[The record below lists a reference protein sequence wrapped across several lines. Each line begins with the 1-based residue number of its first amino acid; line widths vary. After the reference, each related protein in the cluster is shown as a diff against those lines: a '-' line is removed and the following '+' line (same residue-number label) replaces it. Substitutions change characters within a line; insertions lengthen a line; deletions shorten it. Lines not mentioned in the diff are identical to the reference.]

1 MNIQFQCDSSQNNK
15 LNVENTRQDEKQND
29 QPIFQRTQLSNLE
42 NYFIQ
47 QDKQEF
53 YPRIFVRLKQ
63 ININVR
69 FQRIV
74 RDRNNQEF
82 YKKLDSQQNKQSS
95 DYKIMKYFQDNKQY
109 NECIE
114 GYKKQ
119 KDKLNQLILLNVMSQ
134 LKEEDK
140 NGNEVFQRQ
149 LDEDLKKF
157 QGKLKSSLDSERSK
171 DIQKRDLIS
180 FLYFKVTFYFSHE
193 KFEENYLPSSENLK
207 SLLEF
212 LINLKKQL
220 NYKVQQKIKETKDQL
235 EREANLEIDYE
246 SYTQQDFILYFK
258 GLKKHTYSDFFNK
271 IQMEDFEQFQLSK
284 SVLKDEEQFL
294 LDLIECYK
302 IYGNMKMIEQYRS
315 RKSLLYFQFLDNFY
329 EVESPTNLI
338 KDYNVPCLKYFDKYD
353 LFQILLNSDYIEQL
367 EEDEIYLYFLMITLL
382 NLIKFNYISIN
393 KEQKLQKLIL
403 KIQKLNNPKFKL
415 GYIFLLKLMID
426 LQQKSCLSD
435 DNQQI
440 QQNINGKEN
449 DELINKSTV
458 YLFKE
463 WTKEKYPVSVEYFN
477 QQQLQLYIDGF
488 QSVLILSIL
497 PEIVKFYDL
506 NEPLPYQPTGLDL
519 GYIQQIIRG
528 KRLYLKNQ
536 NLTDENIKYWQQ
548 LIQNMMEMKKQRD
561 YKKDAMRLDKLNKKN
576 NTKDQ
581 LPEYAQYGEQN
592 LRELERSFY
601 FKVCQINL
609 ETLMNKVHKNNNEQ
623 KQRTEL
629 LQLFLQ
635 VLDVSQY
642 YDIKRK
648 KQIYYTLSSLF
659 IDERDIFEEIIKL
672 FKTTKIPS
680 QEVYQSR
687 FFINLILSL
696 KQEFNINTF
705 INNNKQ
711 RTSSTQNDDQ
721 LFLFL
726 HLDFMKALKNFEDYF
741 LNFEKQFE
749 KQKLIET
756 KEQFQEIIKFYGFL
770 NRTKY
775 SAFKLNLQIY
785 ITQIDLVLELKE
797 ALTKKE
803 QKKKII
809 LKDPLEIGKSQ
820 FSIYK
825 GKSEQYG
832 DVFVV
837 MKECK
842 NQDDQ
847 NKHLLQQIRE
857 ISILSK
863 LPQNDCIIQ
872 YKHHQV
878 NDRSFQL
885 FLEYFDGET
894 LEAYLIKS
902 VENKEEINN
911 NENLKIERLNI
922 CIEIL
927 KAANHLHQLNI
938 VHGDLKLANILIK
951 INNKQ
956 IRVKIIDFS
965 ESGFLVEKTIG
976 STKGYEEKSDFNGI
990 YQDYIS
996 IGVLLIRLLY
1006 FHGFKYLCNCQD
1018 IKECK
1023 QSKLHKKQIKMI
1035 YKKQFEETKNN
1046 YKFILFRQIM
1056 TLFNDQPYL
1065 RCSLTELIDLMQF
1078 QISIFQIQDESQIK
1092 GLFSKYF
1099 QKYGEIKFKSDDIL
1113 SSERNGLTK
1122 IDYIQIPVE
1131 ESVLSEMSQT
1141 SKNNT
1146 NQQNNEEEK
1155 INQESHSQDPKPIQ
1169 TQLEYSISQKQDQSS
1184 ENTEHKKDQSKLK
1197 RNQNLHDKNFENR
1210 INQNTV
1216 LDSEGFCPKMN
1227 IKFQCEYSENN
1238 KLNVENTRK
1247 YEKQNDQPIFQRTQL
1262 SNLENYFIQQDKQEF
1277 YPRIFLRLKQININV
1292 RKLHSQLK
1300 NFNHQRSIEK
1310 IFLIVKLIGAN
1321 NRHLFVSDFLKIA
1334 KGIDLFYNLIK
1345 KNPIKSEIKKK
1356 IMNYYLSYEN

>member
-1 MNIQFQCDSSQNNK
+1 MD
-15 LNVENTRQDEKQND
+15 
-29 QPIFQRTQLSNLE
+29 
-42 NYFIQ
+42 
-47 QDKQEF
+47 
-53 YPRIFVRLKQ
+53 
-63 ININVR
+63 
-69 FQRIV
+69 
-74 RDRNNQEF
+74 
-82 YKKLDSQQNKQSS
+82 
-95 DYKIMKYFQDNKQY
+95 YFQNIKQY
-109 NECIE
+109 NQCIE
-114 GYKKQ
+114 GYTLQ
-119 KDKLNQLILLNVMSQ
+119 KDKLNQFILLNVMSQ
-134 LKEEDK
+134 LKEEDL
-140 NGNEVFQRQ
+140 NGKEVFQRQ
-149 LDEDLKKF
+149 LDEELKQF
-157 QGKLKSSLDSERSK
+157 QGKLKSYLDSERSNNIK
-171 DIQKRDLIS
+171 KRDLIS
-180 FLYFKVTFYFSHE
+180 FLYFKVTFFFSHE
-193 KFEENYLPSSENLK
+193 KFDENYLPSSENLK
-207 SLLEF
+207 SLIEF
-212 LINLKKQL
+212 LMNLNKQINVKI
-220 NYKVQQKIKETKDQL
+220 QQKIKEIKDQL
-235 EREANLEIDYE
+235 KCEANLEIDYE
-246 SYTQQDFILYFK
+246 SYIQQDFILYFK
-258 GLKKHTYSDFFNK
+258 RLKKHTYSDFFNK

-315 RKSLLYFQFLDNFY
+315 KNSLLYFQFLDNFS

-367 EEDEIYLYFLMITLL
+367 DEDEIYLYFLMITLL

-415 GYIFLLKLMID
+415 GYTFLLKLMID
-426 LQQKSCLSD
+426 LQEKSCLSD

-458 YLFKE
+458 QLFKE

-506 NEPLPYQPTGLDL
+506 NESLPYQPTGLDL

-528 KRLYLKNQ
+528 VRLYLKNQ
-536 NLTDENIKYWQQ
+536 NLTDENIKYWQS
-548 LIQNMMEMKKQRD
+548 LIENMKVMIKQED
-561 YKKDAMRLDKLNKKN
+561 YKKRTLRLDKLNKKN
-576 NTKDQ
+576 NINEQ
-581 LPEYAQYGEQN
+581 LPEYAEYDDQE
-592 LRELERSFY
+592 LRELERSIY

-609 ETLMNKVHKNNNEQ
+609 ETLMNKNCNNENKQ

-635 VLDVSQY
+635 VLDVSSYQG
-642 YDIKRK
+642 IKRK
-648 KQIYYTLSSLF
+648 KQIYHTLSSLF
-659 IDERDIFEEIIKL
+659 IDGKDVLEEIIKL
-672 FKTTKIPS
+672 FKTTKILS
-680 QEVYQSR
+680 QDVYQSKL
-687 FFINLILSL
+687 FKNLILSL

-705 INNNKQ
+705 INNNNKQ
-711 RTSSTQNDDQ
+711 ITVCTQNDDQ
-721 LFLFL
+721 LIKFL
-726 HLDFMKALKNFEDYF
+726 HLDFMNALKNFEVYF

-756 KEQFQEIIKFYGFL
+756 KEQFQEIIKLYDFL
-770 NRTKY
+770 NRNKY
-775 SAFKLNLQIY
+775 NAFKLNLQIY
-785 ITQIDLVLELKE
+785 ITQIDLVLELEE
-797 ALTKKE
+797 ALTIGE

-820 FSIYK
+820 FSIQK

-847 NKHLLQQIRE
+847 NMHLMQQIRE

-863 LPQNDCIIQ
+863 LPQNDYIIQ

-894 LEAYLIKS
+894 LLSYLNKS

-965 ESGFLVEKTIG
+965 ESGFLVEKTTG
-976 STKGYEEKSDFNGI
+976 YTVGYEEKSDFNGI
-990 YQDYIS
+990 YQDYIG
-996 IGVLLIRLLY
+996 IGVLLIKLLY
-1006 FHGFKYLCNCQD
+1006 FHGFKYLCDCQD
-1018 IKECK
+1018 QNDCK
-1023 QSKLHKKQIKMI
+1023 QSILHKKQINMI
-1035 YKKQFEETKNN
+1035 YKDQFEKTQNN

-1065 RCSLTELIDLMQF
+1065 RCSLTELIDLMQL

-1092 GLFSKYF
+1092 GLFSEYF
-1099 QKYGEIKFKSDDIL
+1099 QKYGEIKSKSDDIL
-1113 SSERNGLTK
+1113 SSERNELK
-1122 IDYIQIPVE
+1122 NINQSLIPVG
-1131 ESVLSEMSQT
+1131 ESVLSKTTQT
-1141 SKNNT
+1141 CKNNT
-1146 NQQNNEEEK
+1146 NQLNNEEEK
-1155 INQESHSQDPKPIQ
+1155 IDQIESHSKDLKPNYTQQECQLSESLISKTSQTSRNNTNQLNNEEKKIDETESHPQDLKPIN
-1169 TQLEYSISQKQDQSS
+1169 TQLEYQFSLLQEQFSD
-1184 ENTEHKKDQSKLK
+1184 TTVHKKDQ
-1197 RNQNLHDKNFENR
+1197 
-1210 INQNTV
+1210 NTIQ
-1216 LDSEGFCPKMN
+1216 DSEGLCPYMN
-1227 IKFQCEYSENN
+1227 IQFQCDSSENN
-1238 KLNVENTRK
+1238 KLNVENTRQD
-1247 YEKQNDQPIFQRTQL
+1247 EKQNDQPISQRTQL
-1262 SNLENYFIQQDKQEF
+1262 SNLEKYFIQQDKQEF
-1277 YPRIFLRLKQININV
+1277 YPRIFVRLKQININF
-1292 RKLHSQLK
+1292 RKIHSQLK
-1300 NFNHQRSIEK
+1300 NFNDLKSIEK
-1310 IFLIVKLIGAN
+1310 IFLIAKLIGAN

-1334 KGIDLFYNLIK
+1334 KGMDLFYHLIK